1 MSETTP
7 DHEPAADET
16 DETTE
21 ALGTTRGPSDEE
33 LPGHRGDGPDPD
45 PVDAAEAEGGEVGA
59 G

>member
-1 MSETTP
+1 MSEPT
-7 DHEPAADET
+7 HEP
-16 DETTE
+16 ETTDDTTG
-21 ALGTTRGPSDEE
+21 GTTGDTTGGPSDEE

>member
-1 MSETTP
+1 MSEST
-7 DHEPAADET
+7 HEP
-16 DETTE
+16 ETT
-21 ALGTTRGPSDEE
+21 GGPSDEE